1 MTQRNLGFL
10 GAALVVLGFAVNVVT
25 GVVAA
30 NVTGGG
36 HTPAAI
42 TRPGGAQPG
51 APIHRPGPGGG
62 FFGPG
67 GSGQPGDRR

>member
-10 GAALVVLGFAVNVVT
+10 GATLVVLGVAMNVVT

-30 NVTGGG
+30 NITAGG

-42 TRPGGAQPG
+42 SRPGGAQPG
-51 APIHRPGPGGG
+51 APLHRPGGG

-67 GSGQPGDRR
+67 GSGEPGNRR

>member
-1 MTQRNLGFL
+1 MRQRNLGIL
-10 GAALVVLGFAVNVVT
+10 GATLIVLGFAMNVVT

-30 NVTGGG
+30 NVTGG

-42 TRPGGAQPG
+42 TRPGGDQP
-51 APIHRPGPGGG
+51 PGPQHQRPGGG

-67 GSGQPGDRR
+67 GSGQPGNRR